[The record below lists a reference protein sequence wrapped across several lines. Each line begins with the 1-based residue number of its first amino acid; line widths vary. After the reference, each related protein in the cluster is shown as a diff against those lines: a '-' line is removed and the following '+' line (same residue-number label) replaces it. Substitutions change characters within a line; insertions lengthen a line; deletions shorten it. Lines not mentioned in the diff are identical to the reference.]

1 MNKINDQFLRQL
13 EEKGDDMDLAKKKND
28 LKSSTEAL
36 ICAAQE
42 QALTTNYASFNVDK
56 SVESPLFLMCHKR
69 GEGVNHV
76 ISECSKLAQK
86 GTKNVQANTCIN
98 RTPFYFRPSQ

>member
-1 MNKINDQFLRQL
+1 MMKWTWL
-13 EEKGDDMDLAKKKND
+13 KKAD

-42 QALTTNYASFNVDK
+42 QALRMNYANFNVDK
-56 SVESPLFLMCHKR
+56 SVESPLCIMCHEG
-69 GEGVNHV
+69 GEGVTHV

-86 GTKNVQANTCIN
+86 EYKCT
-98 RTPFYFRPSQ
+98 

>member
-1 MNKINDQFLRQL
+1 MKWTWP
-13 EEKGDDMDLAKKKND
+13 EKAD

-42 QALTTNYASFNVDK
+42 QALRTNYANFNVDK
-56 SVESPLFLMCHKR
+56 TVESPLFLMRHER
-69 GEGVNHV
+69 GEGVTHV

-86 GTKNVQANTCIN
+86 ECRCT
-98 RTPFYFRPSQ
+98 

>member
-1 MNKINDQFLRQL
+1 MKWTWP
-13 EEKGDDMDLAKKKND
+13 EKAD

-42 QALTTNYASFNVDK
+42 QALRTNYANFNVDNT
-56 SVESPLFLMCHKR
+56 VESPLFLMCHER
-69 GEGVNHV
+69 GEGVTHV

-86 GTKNVQANTCIN
+86 EYKCT
-98 RTPFYFRPSQ
+98 

>member
-13 EEKGDDMDLAKKKND
+13 EEKGDDMDLAKKKTD

-42 QALTTNYASFNVDK
+42 QALRTNYANFNTDK
-56 SVESPLFLMCHKR
+56 RVESPVCLMCHER
-69 GEGVNHV
+69 GEGVTHV
-76 ISECSKLAQK
+76 ISDCRKLAQK
-86 GTKNVQANTCIN
+86 EYKCT
-98 RTPFYFRPSQ
+98 

>member
-13 EEKGDDMDLAKKKND
+13 EEKGDDMDLAKKKTD

-42 QALTTNYASFNVDK
+42 QALRTNYAK
-56 SVESPLFLMCHKR
+56 LMWTRVWNLHC
-69 GEGVNHV
+69 V
-76 ISECSKLAQK
+76 
-86 GTKNVQANTCIN
+86 
-98 RTPFYFRPSQ
+98 

>member
-1 MNKINDQFLRQL
+1 MNKIHDQFLRL
-13 EEKGDDMDLAKKKND
+13 SWKKRVMKWTW

-42 QALTTNYASFNVDK
+42 QALTTNYENFNVDK
-56 SVESPLFLMCHKR
+56 SVECPFFLMCHER

-86 GTKNVQANTCIN
+86 GTENVQANTCIN
-98 RTPFYFRPSQ
+98 RTPFYFRSSQ

>member
-1 MNKINDQFLRQL
+1 MMKWTWL
-13 EEKGDDMDLAKKKND
+13 KKAD

-42 QALTTNYASFNVDK
+42 QALRTNYANFNEDK
-56 SVESPLFLMCHKR
+56 SVESPLCIMCHEG
-69 GEGVNHV
+69 GEGVTHV

-86 GTKNVQANTCIN
+86 EYKCT
-98 RTPFYFRPSQ
+98 

>member
-1 MNKINDQFLRQL
+1 MMKWTCL
-13 EEKGDDMDLAKKKND
+13 KKAD

-42 QALTTNYASFNVDK
+42 QALRTNYANFNEDK
-56 SVESPLFLMCHKR
+56 SVESPLCIMCHEG
-69 GEGVNHV
+69 GEGVTHV

-86 GTKNVQANTCIN
+86 EYKCT
-98 RTPFYFRPSQ
+98 

>member
-1 MNKINDQFLRQL
+1 MKWTCL
-13 EEKGDDMDLAKKKND
+13 KKAD

-42 QALTTNYASFNVDK
+42 QALRTNYANFNEDK
-56 SVESPLFLMCHKR
+56 SVESPLCIMCHEG
-69 GEGVNHV
+69 GEGVTHV

-86 GTKNVQANTCIN
+86 EYKCT
-98 RTPFYFRPSQ
+98 

>member
-1 MNKINDQFLRQL
+1 MMKWTWL
-13 EEKGDDMDLAKKKND
+13 KKAD
-28 LKSSTEAL
+28 LKSSTEPL

-42 QALTTNYASFNVDK
+42 QAFTTNYANFNVDK
-56 SVESPLFLMCHKR
+56 SVESPLFLMCHER

-76 ISECSKLAQK
+76 ISEYSKLAQK